1 MKTLST
7 LVLLLIAVSGIAQVN
22 WVSVN
27 YDSVEAATTNP
38 DKDSHYPKLL
48 QRFNKFD
55 TSLTLDE
62 YRFLYYGFAF
72 DAGYAPYQDNGT
84 SEIMP
89 LVNERKYDKALDAC
103 DRLLATNPVSIT
115 TNFYKGFVLMNMAEN
130 DSSRRYAARARK
142 LINAILSSGNGLTC
156 ETAYKVIYVS
166 DEYTLLRDVFDAE
179 PLGRRTM
186 PPCDRFNITKS
197 KNYSGKTI
205 FFDYSANDQYFKRK
219 YPGKKQ
225 AAQ

>member
-1 MKTLST
+1 MKTLLT
-7 LVLLLIAVSGIAQVN
+7 FILLIIAVSGIAQDK

-38 DKDSHYPKLL
+38 NRETYYPKLL

-55 TSLTLDE
+55 TSLTLDD

-89 LVNERKYDKALDAC
+89 LVNERKYDKALDVC
-103 DRLLATNPVSIT
+103 DKILTTNPVSIT
-115 TNFYKGFVLMNMAEN
+115 TNFYKGYVLMNMAEN

-142 LINAILSSGNGLTC
+142 LINAILSSGDGQTC
-156 ETAYKVIYVS
+156 ETAFKVIYVS
-166 DEYTLLRDVFDAE
+166 DEYTLLRDVFDTE
-179 PLGRRTM
+179 PQGRRTT
-186 PPCDRFNITKS
+186 PPCDGFNISKA
-197 KNYSGKTI
+197 KNYSAKTM

-219 YPGKKQ
+219 YPDKK
-225 AAQ
+225 

>member
-1 MKTLST
+1 MKALLTLAF
-7 LVLLLIAVSGIAQVN
+7 LIVALSGIAQVN
-22 WVSVN
+22 FVTVN

-38 DKDSHYPKLL
+38 EKDTHYPKLL
-48 QRFNKFD
+48 LRFNKFD
-55 TSLTLDE
+55 TSLTLDD

-72 DAGYAPYQDNGT
+72 EDGYAPYQDNGT

-89 LVNERKYDKALDAC
+89 LVNERKYDKALDVC
-103 DRLLATNPVSIT
+103 DKILSTNPVSIT

-156 ETAYKVIYVS
+156 ETAFKVIYVS
-166 DEYTLLRDVFDAE
+166 DEYTLLRDVFDTE
-179 PLGRRTM
+179 PEGRRTL

-197 KNYSGKTI
+197 KNYTGKTI

-219 YPGKKQ
+219 YPGKK
-225 AAQ
+225 